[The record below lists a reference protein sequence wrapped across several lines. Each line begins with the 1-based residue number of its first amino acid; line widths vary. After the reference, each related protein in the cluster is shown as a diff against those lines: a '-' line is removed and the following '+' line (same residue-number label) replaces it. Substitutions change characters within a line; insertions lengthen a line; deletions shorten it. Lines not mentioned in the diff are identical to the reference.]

1 MRLAALLED
10 LGVCGPV
17 EAEVEVAG
25 LAYDSRRVVPG
36 DLFVTW
42 AGERHDGSAFAA
54 EAVARGAVAVV
65 AASPRREGVPEAVA
79 AVPWLVAEAPR
90 ALLGP
95 LAVRLLGDPGR
106 HLTLVGI
113 TGTNGKSTI
122 AALVAAMLEAAG
134 RPCGLL
140 GTLGH
145 RFRGEELAG
154 GGRTTPEGSDL
165 VAAFAALATR
175 GGVAAA
181 MEVSSH
187 ALAQGRMEG
196 TTFDVAAFVNLTRDH
211 LDFHGSMEAYY
222 LAKRRL
228 FDRLRPGG
236 RAVVNLGDA
245 WGSRLAGE
253 LAAPL
258 TCGGDK
264 ADVTAIGADFELTGT
279 VVRLRTP
286 RGRFALRTP
295 LVGRYH
301 VENVVVAAAIAE
313 ALELPHE
320 AVIAGA
326 EALRPPA
333 GRMEPVAAGQPFPVF
348 VDYAHTPAALE
359 AALRALRD
367 VGGRRVAVVFG
378 CGGDRDPGKREEMGE
393 IAGRL
398 AELPIVTS
406 DNPRGE
412 DPLAI
417 IAMVERGL
425 RRSGNREYRVVPD
438 RRDAIRRALA
448 VAGPSRYAV
457 LVAGKGHER
466 EQIVGAERRPF
477 SDREEI
483 ERALAELAGQSAAG
497 EGGER

>member
-1 MRLAALLED
+1 MRLSALLEG
-10 LGVCGPV
+10 LAVGGRT
-17 EAEVEVAG
+17 EAEAEVAG

-42 AGERHDGSAFAA
+42 AGERHDGAAFAA
-54 EAVARGAVAVV
+54 EAVARGAVAVI
-65 AASPRREGVPEAVA
+65 APSPRPEGAPEATA
-79 AVPWLVAEAPR
+79 ALPWLVADAPR

-95 LAVRLLGDPGR
+95 LAARLLGDPGR

-122 AALVAAMLEAAG
+122 AALVTAMLEAAG

-145 RFRGEELAG
+145 RFRGEDLTG

-187 ALAQGRMEG
+187 ALAQGRVEG

-222 LAKRRL
+222 GAKRRL
-228 FDRLRPGG
+228 FDQLRPGG
-236 RAVVNLGDA
+236 RAVVNRGDS
-245 WGSRLAGE
+245 WGARLAGE
-253 LAAPL
+253 LVAPL
-258 TCGGDK
+258 TCGERGDV
-264 ADVTAIGADFELTGT
+264 AALGADFELTGT
-279 VVRLRTP
+279 TVRLRTP
-286 RGRFALRTP
+286 RGPMDLRVP

-301 VENVVVAAAIAE
+301 VENVVLAVAIAE

-326 EALRPPA
+326 AALRPPA
-333 GRMEPVAAGQPFPVF
+333 GRMEAVAAGQPFPVF
-348 VDYAHTPAALE
+348 IDYAHTPAALE

-398 AELPIVTS
+398 ADLPIVTS

-417 IAMVERGL
+417 IAMVEAGL

-438 RRDAIRRALA
+438 RREAIRKALA

-483 ERALAELAGQSAAG
+483 ERALAELAGQPAAAP
-497 EGGER
+497 GGER

>member
-1 MRLAALLED
+1 MRLAALLEG
-10 LGVCGPV
+10 LAVRGRPEG
-17 EAEVEVAG
+17 EVEVAG
-25 LAYDSRRVVPG
+25 LAYDSRCVVPG

-42 AGERHDGSAFAA
+42 AGERHDGRVFAA

-65 AASPRREGVPEAVA
+65 APSPRPEGAPEALA
-79 AVPWLVAEAPR
+79 AIPWLTADAPR

-122 AALVAAMLEAAG
+122 AALVTAMLEAAG

-145 RFRGEELAG
+145 RFRGEELTG

-211 LDFHGSMEAYY
+211 LDYHGSMEAYY
-222 LAKRRL
+222 GAKRRL
-228 FDRLRPGG
+228 FDQLRPGG

-258 TCGGDK
+258 TCGEKGE
-264 ADVTAIGADFELTGT
+264 VTALGADFELTGT
-279 VVRLRTP
+279 TVRLRTP
-286 RGRFALRTP
+286 RGPLSLRLP

-301 VENVVVAAAIAE
+301 VENVAVAVAVAE
-313 ALELPHE
+313 ALDLPHE
-320 AVIAGA
+320 AVVAGA
-326 EALRPPA
+326 GALRPPA

-359 AALRALRD
+359 AALRALRE
-367 VGGRRVAVVFG
+367 VGGRRIAVVFG

-398 AELPIVTS
+398 ADLPIVTS

-417 IAMVERGL
+417 IAMVENGL

-438 RRDAIRRALA
+438 RREAIRKALS
-448 VAGPSRYAV
+448 VAGSSRYAV

-466 EQIVGAERRPF
+466 EQIVGAERLPF

-483 ERALAELAGQSAAG
+483 ERALAEITGQPAAG
-497 EGGER
+497 EAGER